1 MASKTNTQEQ
11 PQQKSLTRRRFLQV
25 GAIVLGGAMVAVYPG
40 RVPMRRAAAQ
50 MVETT
55 DFPAS
60 ISSYRPDFW
69 FEILPDNTILLKSPK
84 VEMGQGIF
92 TGFAM
97 LAAEELEVPP
107 SQIKV
112 EPAGTSTGLIDSL
125 GTGGSNTTSSLFIP
139 IREVAATMREML
151 KAAAAK
157 EWGVDVSAVTTQN
170 GVLTSGNR
178 TMTFADIAKATKKW
192 DIPKTPA
199 LKPASAFKYVG
210 KDMKRVDLK
219 PKVMGKPLF
228 GIDQT
233 MPGMLHAVIV
243 ESPYIGG
250 TLKRIDTKAAAQMY
264 GVERVIHED
273 GLIAVVAKSR
283 YAAEMAAQA
292 LDIEWNI
299 PQKWQQADIETIV
312 TVGKGTEVNVQN
324 EGDARSII
332 EKAGEQIFRQE
343 YRTPLG
349 AHAQMEVNGSIA
361 HVEKDKVT
369 VIIGTQ
375 AVGIVRDEVAKALG
389 MDAEKIE
396 IRIPYL
402 GGGFGR
408 RYAKMNAANA
418 ARISKIVGKPVSVF
432 NTREQEFLNSVYRPN
447 THHVLRAK
455 IAANGTVE
463 AITHDQATPDMIIEN
478 MVGEAGMTAFGAD
491 FISAGHGASIL
502 YNTANRSATI
512 WHNKLPLPVGI
523 WRSVGIFANTF
534 ATESFIN
541 ELAHKLGK
549 DPITLRLS
557 MVSGSEKIY
566 TRYANALKTLAEKSA
581 WNSPKTPGTGRGM
594 AMANDRKTVAAAAVE
609 VTVTDGVI
617 RVHKVTSVLD
627 VGIAINPEGIRMQI
641 EGCVMMGISA
651 SLYEGLQIK
660 DGQIGAS
667 NFHEYPLAML
677 RDAPEIQS
685 FILEGDDVPYGVG
698 EPPIAPIAP
707 AIAAAVFDATGVMP
721 RSLPL
726 KVA

>member
-1 MASKTNTQEQ
+1 M
-11 PQQKSLTRRRFLQV
+11 
-25 GAIVLGGAMVAVYPG
+25 LGGAMVAVYPG

-50 MVETT
+50 LVETT

-151 KAAAAK
+151 KTAAAK
-157 EWGVDVSAVTTQN
+157 EWGVDVSTVTTQN

-178 TMTFADIAKATKKW
+178 TKTFADIAKATKEW

-219 PKVMGKPLF
+219 PKVVGKPLF

-233 MPGMLHAVIV
+233 MPGMVHAVIV

-250 TLKRIDTKAAAQMY
+250 TLKRIDTKAAAQMQ

-299 PQKWQQADIETIV
+299 PQKWQQADIEAIV

-324 EGDARSII
+324 EGDARAII

-361 HVEKDKVT
+361 YVEKDKAT

-408 RYAKMNAANA
+408 RYAKMNAAHA

-478 MVGEAGMTAFGAD
+478 MAGEVGMTAFGAD
-491 FISAGHGASIL
+491 FISAGHGASII
-502 YNTANRSATI
+502 YNTPNRSATL
-512 WHNKLPLPVGI
+512 WHNTLPLPVGI

-549 DPITLRLS
+549 DPIALRLS

-566 TRYANALKTLAEKSA
+566 TRYTNALKTLAEKSA

-594 AMANDRKTVAAAAVE
+594 AMANDRKTIAAAAVE

-651 SLYEGLQIK
+651 SLYEGLQVK

-726 KVA
+726 KVG